1 MESDVVMSE
10 QARALAIVGALISG
24 ASFSAGVGG
33 GRLTAPAPT
42 PQVELQVVPAASC
55 TAGTIETAPALPPAP
70 VEPPAP
76 PAVAPPADV
85 KPAPPAKVEAKPKAK
100 PKPVVPSPK
109 PRPAPAKRSLP
120 SCAVIKREYERMTWP
135 QKMAEYNR
143 ATPAEVAHGKRCLGM

>member
-1 MESDVVMSE
+1 MN

-24 ASFSAGVGG
+24 ASFSAGGVG
-33 GRLTAPAPT
+33 GRLTAPAPP

-55 TAGTIETAPALPPAP
+55 AAGTIETAPVLPPELVAPPAP
-70 VEPPAP
+70 VEPLAP

-100 PKPVVPSPK
+100 PKPVVPTPK

-120 SCAVIKREYERMTWP
+120 SCAVIKREYERMNF
-135 QKMAEYNR
+135 AERLAAYNR
-143 ATPAEVAHGKRCLGM
+143 ADAEQIAHGRRCLGK